1 MIDIHPIF
9 IVESINCN
17 ICLQALDISEIEHHI
32 KEKFHISRKNEME
45 SELLKLKS
53 YTNPVIQDGVIH
65 FWKKNN

>member
-1 MIDIHPIF
+1 MF

-17 ICLQALDISEIEHHI
+17 ICLQSLDISEMEHNI

-45 SELLKLKS
+45 SELIKLKN
-53 YTNPVIQDGVIH
+53 YANPAIQEGVIY

>member
-1 MIDIHPIF
+1 VF

-17 ICLQALDISEIEHHI
+17 ICPQSLDISEIEHHI

-45 SELLKLKS
+45 SELLKLKN
-53 YTNPVIQDGVIH
+53 YTNPTLQEGVIH

>member
-1 MIDIHPIF
+1 MF

-17 ICLQALDISEIEHHI
+17 ICPQSLDISEIEHHI

-53 YTNPVIQDGVIH
+53 YTNPAIQEGVIH
-65 FWKKNN
+65 FWKNNN

>member
-1 MIDIHPIF
+1 MF

-17 ICLQALDISEIEHHI
+17 ICLQSLDISEIEHHI

-45 SELLKLKS
+45 SELLKLKC
-53 YTNPVIQDGVIH
+53 YTNPTIQEGVIQ

>member
-1 MIDIHPIF
+1 MF

-17 ICLQALDISEIEHHI
+17 ICLQSLDISEIEPHV

-45 SELLKLKS
+45 SELLKLKD
-53 YTNPVIQDGVIH
+53 YTNPTLQEGVIH